1 MLAWVYSGPW
11 QIHSAGSYILK
22 QTLDLSPFYYL
33 SGYIVCNCESR
44 AFCVFH
50 SGPDC
55 GSYNILATH
64 PLTETYVKLPY
75 IRPHLMYLA
84 FATMFAQNN
93 VAYFLA
99 LRHAGTC
106 HSDCSRV
113 ASGCCCCCCCETI
126 SPVSR
131 TAHVSCWVW
140 LWGRERERESG
151 CGGFG
156 NGDDLQLSN
165 GRQTKYANRI
175 WP

>member
-1 MLAWVYSGPW
+1 MLAWLYFGSR

-33 SGYIVCNCESR
+33 NGYIVCNCESR
-44 AFCVFH
+44 AFCVFN

-55 GSYNILATH
+55 GSYNILAT
-64 PLTETYVKLPY
+64 LMETYVKLPY

-113 ASGCCCCCCCETI
+113 ASGCCCCCCKTI

-131 TAHVSCWVW
+131 AAHASCWVW
-140 LWGRERERESG
+140 LCVRARERERTTAGASEMETICSCLMEGRRNTPTESG
-151 CGGFG
+151 H
-156 NGDDLQLSN
+156 
-165 GRQTKYANRI
+165 K
-175 WP
+175 